1 MRPAL
6 LWNDVRSAP
15 QATRLV
21 ADRGA
26 DWWARQTG
34 VVPLAAITVSKL
46 AWVAE
51 HEPDNLARTVEVAL
65 PHDWLTGRLPGPQPG
80 PGHRPLRR
88 LGHRLLRPLAGTPTC
103 TDLVGEVAGRDLA
116 LPSVLKPSEP
126 AGGRRTARW
135 SAPAPATTRPGA
147 MGLELEPGEVV
158 VSLGTSGTAFTIAT
172 AQTAD
177 VRGEVAGFADCT
189 GRFLPLVCT
198 LNAARVLSSTAELL
212 GVDLARFSDL
222 ALEAPP
228 TPTGCCWS
236 PTSTASAR
244 PTCPTPPARWWG

>member
-51 HEPDNLARTVEVAL
+51 HEPDNLARTAEVAL
-65 PHDWLTGRLPGPQPG
+65 PARLADRPAAGPQPG

-88 LGHRLLRPLAGTPTC
+88 LGHRLLRPLAATPT
-103 TDLVGEVAGRDLA
+103 
-116 LPSVLKPSEP
+116 
-126 AGGRRTARW
+126 
-135 SAPAPATTRPGA
+135 
-147 MGLELEPGEVV
+147 
-158 VSLGTSGTAFTIAT
+158 
-172 AQTAD
+172 
-177 VRGEVAGFADCT
+177 
-189 GRFLPLVCT
+189 
-198 LNAARVLSSTAELL
+198 
-212 GVDLARFSDL
+212 
-222 ALEAPP
+222 
-228 TPTGCCWS
+228 
-236 PTSTASAR
+236 
-244 PTCPTPPARWWG
+244 